1 MKDEIGLTVDLQRQ
15 LEGRIF
21 RPPSG
26 VALINGTFGL
36 GLVVTRSVRAGEAIY
51 RSDHWFTV
59 PNDDHSF
66 PVLVEIDGR
75 VQEVHISRTH
85 SVKYRD
91 MRGFDI
97 PGCFMNHACSPTS
110 KSVGLDGDGS
120 GYSPL
125 YDQVA
130 LVDLEP
136 GDPINCDY
144 TLFDWDCDG
153 HCFTCSCG
161 AAECYGVVAGF
172 EGLPRHVQDRLVDQ
186 ISDESARM
194 WWATR

>member
-1 MKDEIGLTVDLQRQ
+1 MEYDTDLILDLQPR

-21 RPPSG
+21 RAPEG
-26 VALINGTFGL
+26 VALSRGVYGL
-36 GLVVTRSVRAGEAIY
+36 GLVVTRPVRAGEAIY
-51 RSDHWFTV
+51 RSGWFTV
-59 PNDDHSF
+59 PNADHSYR
-66 PVLVEIDGR
+66 VLVEIDGS
-75 VQEVHISRTH
+75 VEEVDVTRTH

-91 MRGFDI
+91 TRTFDI

-110 KSVGLDGDGS
+110 VSVDLVGDGS
-120 GYSPL
+120 DDVTL

-130 LVDLEP
+130 LVDLAP

-161 AAECYGVVAGF
+161 SAECYGPVAGF
-172 EGLPRHVQDRLVDQ
+172 EGLPRHLQERLMDQ
-186 ISDESARM
+186 ISYESARM
-194 WWATR
+194 WAATH